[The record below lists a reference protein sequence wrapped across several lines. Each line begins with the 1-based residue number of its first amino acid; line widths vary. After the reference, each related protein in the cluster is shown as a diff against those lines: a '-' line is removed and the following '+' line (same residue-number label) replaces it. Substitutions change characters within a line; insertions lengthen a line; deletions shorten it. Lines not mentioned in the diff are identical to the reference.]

1 MMALPPPGKHIAVYA
16 PCSQHK
22 KHGDKDK
29 ERSREQE
36 RLVKEAKKFLKQ
48 REFYCGTAI
57 TLCTG
62 LLLKSGE
69 ASNAPGL
76 HKSRRPKLSVDV
88 QPPG

>member
-48 REFYCGTAI
+48 REFDFSTAS
-57 TLCTG
+57 TLCSV
-62 LLLKSGE
+62 LLVTHQGCTALANQSF
-69 ASNAPGL
+69 A
-76 HKSRRPKLSVDV
+76 
-88 QPPG
+88 